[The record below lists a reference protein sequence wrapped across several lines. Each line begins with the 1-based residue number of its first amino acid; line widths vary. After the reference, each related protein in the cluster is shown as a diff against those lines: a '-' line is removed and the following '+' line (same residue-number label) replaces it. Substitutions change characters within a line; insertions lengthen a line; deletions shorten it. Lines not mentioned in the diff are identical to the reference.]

1 MKSQWIDFKEL
12 RAKLRFSEVLKS
24 YNIPLKVKGDKA
36 TGLCPLPCH
45 PPHEGKRRTPSFSAN
60 LTRGIFQCFGCGAKG
75 NVLDFV
81 LLLQGSDPNDTA
93 ALRKVALELQ
103 DRFLGKS
110 QKADTNHG
118 ERLKPSAADVSDG
131 ETQQEPDGGLA
142 RPVIANAP
150 LDFTLKALDTEHPYL
165 KQRGFTADTISHF
178 GLGYCSRGLMQGRI
192 VIPLHDSQGRLIG
205 YAGRLVED
213 TKISDESPKY
223 RFPGERERNGVVYGF
238 KKSLFLYNGHRITT
252 PVKDLIVVEGFASVW
267 WLWQHG
273 YHNVLALMGSS
284 CSREQAELV
293 ANLVTDDGHV
303 WGFPDGDDSGD
314 RCVESLFT
322 QLAQYRFVRWVALK
336 DGQQPTDCSVNEL
349 AFLFPADCFGDGDE
363 TNELSRLGDITSK
376 RVHS

>member
-1 MKSQWIDFKEL
+1 MQDCIDL
-12 RAKLRFSEVLKS
+12 GGAPS
-24 YNIPLKVKGDKA
+24 
-36 TGLCPLPCH
+36 
-45 PPHEGKRRTPSFSAN
+45 HEDCAQVG
-60 LTRGIFQCFGCGAKG
+60 KG

-81 LLLQGSDPNDTA
+81 LLLQGSDPNDSA

-103 DRFLGKS
+103 ARFLTNDLSRQNVKRDGS
-110 QKADTNHG
+110 TVQKASTPNIDAQQ
-118 ERLKPSAADVSDG
+118 KPVEGS
-131 ETQQEPDGGLA
+131 A
-142 RPVIANAP
+142 RPVIVNAP
-150 LDFTLKALDTEHPYL
+150 LDFTLKALDSEHPYL
-165 KQRGFTADTISHF
+165 KKRGFTSETISHF

-213 TKISDESPKY
+213 TKVSDESPKY
-223 RFPGERERNGVVYGF
+223 LFPGERERNGVVHGF